1 MNIESLLHQHK
12 EKIARLQLN
21 LLNLDNIDRELI
33 EELCL
38 PASVI
43 TDMPRNFSNSFHSKT
58 EDAVLHREFFKNATY
73 DELMKQ
79 SREICRI
86 DTVLKTL
93 SKSDMLLIELKYFE
107 GETWGNIANRYAKET
122 GVSYVDRKT
131 LVRKKKRI
139 LLKLETLLGG
149 V

>member
-1 MNIESLLHQHK
+1 MIEEKLKDHK
-12 EKIARLQLN
+12 ENIARLQLN

-43 TDMPRNFSNSFHSKT
+43 TDMPRSPSSQFSSKT
-58 EDAVLHREFFKNATY
+58 ENAVFQREFFKEDAY

-79 SREICRI
+79 SKEICRVEA
-86 DTVLKTL
+86 VLKTL
-93 SKSDMLLIELKYFE
+93 SRQDMLIVELKYFE
-107 GETWGNIANRYAKET
+107 GETWGNIANRFAKEI
-122 GVSYVDRKT
+122 GVTYVDKKTIKRKNQ
-131 LVRKKKRI
+131 RI
-139 LLKLETLLGG
+139 ILKLNTLLG